1 MPVVIP
7 VALSTGSVYTYGLA
21 RAFELAARA
30 GYDGIEVIVDDRW
43 DTRQPDYLRRMI
55 REHGVPVLSVHSPFG
70 TASGWPKDEV
80 ERVKRSLAVAEAIG
94 ARTLNVHL
102 PYRFLDLS
110 VSAAGRSWRVPLF
123 PPGASQRRY
132 LRWLTEGGLEA
143 QQRQSGVTIAVENLP
158 LRRFLGRRLNP
169 YALNT
174 WEELRRFPHLCLD
187 TTHCGTT
194 GADLL
199 TVYEQLVDRIAHVH
213 LSNFNG
219 TYQHQ
224 PLEKGHLPLAT
235 LLERLAGRDYTGI
248 VVVELTPH
256 ALPVQEEAKLAAELR
271 RSLDYCRRH
280 LGQAPA
286 EAPAEAPDQSQ
297 EHAVR
302 TAIPGSVPAAV
313 GAL

>member
-7 VALSTGSVYTYGLA
+7 VALSAGSVYTYGTA
-21 RAFELAARA
+21 RSFELAARA

-43 DTRQPDYLRRMI
+43 DTRQPEYLRRMM

-70 TASGWPKDEV
+70 PATGWPKDEV

-110 VSAAGRSWRVPLF
+110 VSAAGRFWRIPLF
-123 PPGASQRRY
+123 PPSASQRRY
-132 LRWLTEGGLEA
+132 LHWLTEGGLEA
-143 QQRQSGVTIAVENLP
+143 QQRQSDVTIAVENLP
-158 LRRFLGRRLNP
+158 LRRCFGRPLNP

-174 WEELRRFPHLCLD
+174 WQELRRFPHLCLD

-199 TVYEQLVDRIAHVH
+199 AVYEQLADRIAHVH

-224 PLEKGHLPLAT
+224 PLEKGHLPLAP
-235 LLERLAGRDYTGI
+235 LLERLAGRHYTGI

-271 RSLDYCRRH
+271 RNLMYCRRH
-280 LGQAPA
+280 LGQAPS
-286 EAPAEAPDQSQ
+286 EAPGQGQDR
-297 EHAVR
+297 AVR
-302 TAIPGSVPAAV
+302 TATAGAVPAAA
-313 GAL
+313 GAG